1 MRSLLDDPRLQPE
14 RRRTHMNGFIGVRM
28 DTADRQ
34 RLEAYCDLKG
44 CQISDATRHA
54 LKLLLS
60 QDATP
65 APVEG

>member
-1 MRSLLDDPRLQPE
+1 MRSLLDDPALRPQ
-14 RRRTHMNGFIGVRM
+14 RRRTRMDGVVITRM